1 MAQPFQSL
9 NPGSASR
16 AIADED
22 AVESLVLIPLLQP
35 GFDGLWC
42 QYMPFAHQA
51 ELKIGQ
57 HKTTF
62 AAARIENGH
71 PLHGD
76 VSIVTTTGSALSLT
90 PEAITFMTVLLLGP
104 AISVWAS

>member
-9 NPGSASR
+9 DPGSASR
-16 AIADED
+16 AIADQD

-35 GFDGLWC
+35 GFDGLWY
-42 QYMPFAHQA
+42 QYMSFAHQA

-62 AAARIENGH
+62 AAAWIDDGH
-71 PLHGD
+71 PFHG
-76 VSIVTTTGSALSLT
+76 
-90 PEAITFMTVLLLGP
+90 EA
-104 AISVWAS
+104 

>member
-9 NPGSASR
+9 DPGSASR
-16 AIADED
+16 AIADQD

-35 GFDGLWC
+35 GFDGLRG
-42 QYMPFAHQA
+42 QYMPFAHEA

-62 AAARIENGH
+62 AAAWIEDGH
-71 PLHGD
+71 PFHG
-76 VSIVTTTGSALSLT
+76 
-90 PEAITFMTVLLLGP
+90 EA
-104 AISVWAS
+104 

>member
-9 NPGSASR
+9 DPGSASR
-16 AIADED
+16 AIADQD

-35 GFDGLWC
+35 GFHGIRGHNMALADET
-42 QYMPFAHQA
+42 

-62 AAARIENGH
+62 AAAWIEDSH
-71 PLHGD
+71 PFHG
-76 VSIVTTTGSALSLT
+76 
-90 PEAITFMTVLLLGP
+90 EA
-104 AISVWAS
+104 

>member
-9 NPGSASR
+9 DPGSASC
-16 AIADED
+16 AIADQD

-35 GFDGLWC
+35 GFDGLRG

-51 ELKIGQ
+51 ELKIDQ

-62 AAARIENGH
+62 AAAWIENGH
-71 PLHGD
+71 PFHG
-76 VSIVTTTGSALSLT
+76 
-90 PEAITFMTVLLLGP
+90 EA
-104 AISVWAS
+104 